1 MNNEQLEALNWK
13 EDEEYQAAQTRL
25 GLLIERSQT
34 NERQRGEL
42 KERIAGME
50 REMSVM
56 QGKQVL
62 GEISEKDMK
71 TFTGKLNR
79 FREEVRLLEE
89 EAQGIHYAQ
98 QRLNESV
105 QEAERAAKLKV
116 AEHLGPIYQQ
126 AVIDLKHALEKAAE
140 LNNVLHA
147 VHRHYIKS
155 NLRTGLNGHPLLKVM
170 DRAAAWNW
178 LSGGDG
184 RPSMELSLW
193 QKHVAGIIEA

>member
-1 MNNEQLEALNWK
+1 MKSEELEALNWK
-13 EDEEYQAAQTRL
+13 EDEEYQTAQTRL

-42 KERIAGME
+42 KERITEME

-62 GEISEKDMK
+62 GEISERDLKA
-71 TFTGKLNR
+71 FTGKLNR
-79 FREEVRLLEE
+79 CREEVRLLEE
-89 EAQGIHYAQ
+89 EAQGIQYAQ

-116 AEHLGPIYQQ
+116 AEHLAPIYQQ
-126 AVIDLKHALEKAAE
+126 AVSDLKHALEQAAE
-140 LNNVLHA
+140 LNAVLHT
-147 VHRHYIKS
+147 VHRHYTKQ

-170 DRAAAWNW
+170 DRQAAWNW
-178 LSGGDG
+178 LSGNDG
-184 RPSMELSLW
+184 RLSMELSLW